1 MEIITSLDAEL
12 KNKYP
17 ATVIALGT
25 FDGLHLGHTDVIN
38 TAKDY
43 AERNGLKLAVFTFSN
58 HPLALIRPDLVPVR
72 IISAEEKIKL
82 LESFG
87 VDYLINI
94 PFTEDFAA
102 LSPDEFLDR
111 LACFNYRC
119 LVVGEN
125 FTYGFLGSGKTETL
139 ERSGRKNGFDVI
151 VRPLVKMNG
160 NVVSSTGIRNLIQAG
175 HIEYANRMLGRAY
188 AITGKIVHG
197 EQRGRKLGFPTANI
211 ELVHGE
217 MAVPAPGVYAV
228 TASIEGS
235 IYEGMGNIGNNPTFN
250 DVEHARLEVNLFNCS
265 GDLYG
270 KTMSVQFHKYIRA
283 EKKFSGVEEL
293 CRQIEEDKKAHCL
306 EIRCSGGFYALA
318 ITEKWRNY
326 NVNT

>member
-38 TAKDY
+38 TARDY
-43 AERNGLKLAVFTFSN
+43 AERSGLKLAVFTFSN

-102 LSPDEFLDR
+102 LSPDEFLER
-111 LACFNYRC
+111 LAYFNYRC

-188 AITGKIVHG
+188 SITGKIVHG

-211 ELVHGE
+211 ELLHGE

-270 KTMSVQFHKYIRA
+270 KTMSVQFRKYIRA

-293 CRQIEEDKKAHCL
+293 CRQIEEDKKAIKTYFL
-306 EIRCSGGFYALA
+306 NKKQLPD
-318 ITEKWRNY
+318 T
-326 NVNT
+326 

>member
-38 TAKDY
+38 TARDY

-102 LSPDEFLDR
+102 LSPDEFLEK

-211 ELVHGE
+211 ELLHGE

-228 TASIEGS
+228 TVSIEGS

-293 CRQIEEDKKAHCL
+293 CRQIEEDKKAIKTYFL
-306 EIRCSGGFYALA
+306 NKKQLPD
-318 ITEKWRNY
+318 T
-326 NVNT
+326 

>member
-43 AERNGLKLAVFTFSN
+43 AERSGLKLAVFTFSN

-111 LACFNYRC
+111 LDCFNYRC

-211 ELVHGE
+211 ELLHGE

-293 CRQIEEDKKAHCL
+293 CRQIEEDKN
-306 EIRCSGGFYALA
+306 A
-318 ITEKWRNY
+318 IKTYFLNKKQLPD
-326 NVNT
+326 T

>member
-25 FDGLHLGHTDVIN
+25 FDGLHLGHIDVIN
-38 TAKDY
+38 TARDY
-43 AERNGLKLAVFTFSN
+43 AERSGLKLAVFTFSN

-102 LSPDEFLDR
+102 LSPDEFLER

-151 VRPLVKMNG
+151 VRPLVKING

-197 EQRGRKLGFPTANI
+197 EQRGRRLGFPTANI
-211 ELVHGE
+211 ELLHGE

-293 CRQIEEDKKAHCL
+293 CRQIEEDKKAIKTYFL
-306 EIRCSGGFYALA
+306 NKKQLPD
-318 ITEKWRNY
+318 T
-326 NVNT
+326 

>member
-38 TAKDY
+38 TARNY
-43 AERNGLKLAVFTFSN
+43 AERSGLMLAVFTFSN

-211 ELVHGE
+211 ELLHGE

-228 TASIEGS
+228 TASIEGR

-293 CRQIEEDKKAHCL
+293 CRQIEEDKKAIKTYIL
-306 EIRCSGGFYALA
+306 NKKQLPD
-318 ITEKWRNY
+318 T
-326 NVNT
+326 

>member
-38 TAKDY
+38 TAKNY
-43 AERNGLKLAVFTFSN
+43 AKRSGLKLAVFTFSN

-188 AITGKIVHG
+188 SITGKIVHG

-211 ELVHGE
+211 ELLHGE

-228 TASIEGS
+228 TASIESS

-293 CRQIEEDKKAHCL
+293 CRQIEEDKKAIKTYFL
-306 EIRCSGGFYALA
+306 NKKQLPD
-318 ITEKWRNY
+318 T
-326 NVNT
+326 

>member
-102 LSPDEFLDR
+102 LSPDEFLER
-111 LACFNYRC
+111 LAYFNYRC

-151 VRPLVKMNG
+151 VRLLVKMNG

-188 AITGKIVHG
+188 SITGKIVHG

-211 ELVHGE
+211 ELLHGE

-293 CRQIEEDKKAHCL
+293 CRQIEEDKKAIKTYFL
-306 EIRCSGGFYALA
+306 NKKQLPD
-318 ITEKWRNY
+318 T
-326 NVNT
+326 

>member
-38 TAKDY
+38 TARDY
-43 AERNGLKLAVFTFSN
+43 AERSGLKLAVFTFSN

-102 LSPDEFLDR
+102 LSPDEFLER
-111 LACFNYRC
+111 LAYFNYRC

-175 HIEYANRMLGRAY
+175 HLEYANRMLGRAY

-211 ELVHGE
+211 ELLHGE

-235 IYEGMGNIGNNPTFN
+235 IYKGMGNIGNNPTFN

-293 CRQIEEDKKAHCL
+293 CRQIEEDKKAIKTYFL
-306 EIRCSGGFYALA
+306 NKKQLPD
-318 ITEKWRNY
+318 T
-326 NVNT
+326 

>member
-38 TAKDY
+38 TARDY
-43 AERNGLKLAVFTFSN
+43 AERSGLKLAVFTFSN

-102 LSPDEFLDR
+102 LSPDEFLEK

-151 VRPLVKMNG
+151 VRPLVKING

-197 EQRGRKLGFPTANI
+197 EQRGRRLGFPTANI
-211 ELVHGE
+211 ELLHGE

-270 KTMSVQFHKYIRA
+270 KQCQCSFINISGPKRSSA
-283 EKKFSGVEEL
+283 EWKNFAGRLKKT
-293 CRQIEEDKKAHCL
+293 KKQ
-306 EIRCSGGFYALA
+306 
-318 ITEKWRNY
+318 
-326 NVNT
+326 

>member
-43 AERNGLKLAVFTFSN
+43 AERSGLKLAVFTFSN

-102 LSPDEFLDR
+102 LSPDEFLEK

-197 EQRGRKLGFPTANI
+197 EQRGRRLGFPTANI
-211 ELVHGE
+211 ELLHGE
-217 MAVPAPGVYAV
+217 MAVLAPGVYAV

-293 CRQIEEDKKAHCL
+293 CRQIEEDKN
-306 EIRCSGGFYALA
+306 A
-318 ITEKWRNY
+318 IKTYFLNKKQLPD
-326 NVNT
+326 T

>member
-25 FDGLHLGHTDVIN
+25 FDGLHLGHTDVID

-43 AERNGLKLAVFTFSN
+43 AERSGLKLAVFTFSN

-211 ELVHGE
+211 ELLHGE

-293 CRQIEEDKKAHCL
+293 CRQIEEDKN
-306 EIRCSGGFYALA
+306 A
-318 ITEKWRNY
+318 IKTYFLNKKQLPD
-326 NVNT
+326 T

>member
-38 TAKDY
+38 TARNY
-43 AERNGLKLAVFTFSN
+43 AERSGLKLAVFTFSN

-211 ELVHGE
+211 ELLHGE

-235 IYEGMGNIGNNPTFN
+235 IFEGMGNIGNNPTFN
-250 DVEHARLEVNLFNCS
+250 DVEHVRLEVNLFNCS

-293 CRQIEEDKKAHCL
+293 CRQIEEDKKAIKTYFL
-306 EIRCSGGFYALA
+306 NKKQLPD
-318 ITEKWRNY
+318 T
-326 NVNT
+326 

>member
-1 MEIITSLDAEL
+1 MEIITSLDVEL

-38 TAKDY
+38 TARDY
-43 AERNGLKLAVFTFSN
+43 AERSGLKLAVFTFSN

-102 LSPDEFLDR
+102 LSPDEFLER

-151 VRPLVKMNG
+151 VRPLVKING

-188 AITGKIVHG
+188 AITGTIVHG

-211 ELVHGE
+211 ELLHGE

-235 IYEGMGNIGNNPTFN
+235 IYEGMGNTGNNPTFN

-293 CRQIEEDKKAHCL
+293 CRQIEEDKN
-306 EIRCSGGFYALA
+306 A
-318 ITEKWRNY
+318 IKTYFLNKKQLPD
-326 NVNT
+326 T

>member
-43 AERNGLKLAVFTFSN
+43 AERSGLKLAVFTFSN

-211 ELVHGE
+211 ELLHGE

-293 CRQIEEDKKAHCL
+293 CRQIEEDKN
-306 EIRCSGGFYALA
+306 A
-318 ITEKWRNY
+318 IKTYFLNKKQLPD
-326 NVNT
+326 T

>member
-38 TAKDY
+38 TARDY
-43 AERNGLKLAVFTFSN
+43 AERSGLKLAVFTFSN

-151 VRPLVKMNG
+151 VRPLVKING

-188 AITGKIVHG
+188 SITGKIVHG

-211 ELVHGE
+211 ELLHGE

-293 CRQIEEDKKAHCL
+293 CRQIEEDKKAIKTYFL
-306 EIRCSGGFYALA
+306 NKKQLPGA
-318 ITEKWRNY
+318 
-326 NVNT
+326 

>member
-43 AERNGLKLAVFTFSN
+43 AERSGLKLAVFTFSN

-102 LSPDEFLDR
+102 LSPDEFLER
-111 LACFNYRC
+111 LDCFNYRC

-175 HIEYANRMLGRAY
+175 HIEYANRMLGRSY
-188 AITGKIVHG
+188 AITGTIVHG

-211 ELVHGE
+211 ELLHGE

-228 TASIEGS
+228 TASIEGR

-293 CRQIEEDKKAHCL
+293 CRQIEEDKKAIKTYFL
-306 EIRCSGGFYALA
+306 NKKQLPD
-318 ITEKWRNY
+318 T
-326 NVNT
+326 

>member
-111 LACFNYRC
+111 LDCFNYRC
-119 LVVGEN
+119 LVAGEN

-211 ELVHGE
+211 ELLHGE

-270 KTMSVQFHKYIRA
+270 KTMSVQFNKYIRA

-293 CRQIEEDKKAHCL
+293 CRQIEEDKKAIKTYFL
-306 EIRCSGGFYALA
+306 NKKQLPD
-318 ITEKWRNY
+318 T
-326 NVNT
+326 

>member
-38 TAKDY
+38 TARDY
-43 AERNGLKLAVFTFSN
+43 AERSGLKLAVFTFSN

-188 AITGKIVHG
+188 TITGKIVHG

-211 ELVHGE
+211 ELLHGE

-293 CRQIEEDKKAHCL
+293 CRQIEEDKKAIKTYFL
-306 EIRCSGGFYALA
+306 NKKQLP
-318 ITEKWRNY
+318 
-326 NVNT
+326 NT

>member
-43 AERNGLKLAVFTFSN
+43 AERSGLKLAVFTFSN

-102 LSPDEFLDR
+102 LSPDEFLEK

-151 VRPLVKMNG
+151 VRPLVKING

-211 ELVHGE
+211 ELLHGE

-293 CRQIEEDKKAHCL
+293 CRQIEEDKN
-306 EIRCSGGFYALA
+306 A
-318 ITEKWRNY
+318 IKTYFLNKKQLPD
-326 NVNT
+326 T

>member
-102 LSPDEFLDR
+102 LSPDEFLER
-111 LACFNYRC
+111 LAYFNYRC

-188 AITGKIVHG
+188 SITGKIVHG

-211 ELVHGE
+211 ELLHGE

-250 DVEHARLEVNLFNCS
+250 DVEHVRLEVNLFNCS

-270 KTMSVQFHKYIRA
+270 KTMSVQFRKYIRA

-293 CRQIEEDKKAHCL
+293 CRQIEEDKKAIKTYFL
-306 EIRCSGGFYALA
+306 NKKQLPD
-318 ITEKWRNY
+318 T
-326 NVNT
+326 

>member
-25 FDGLHLGHTDVIN
+25 FDGLHLGHTDVID

-43 AERNGLKLAVFTFSN
+43 AERSGLKLAVFTFSN

-188 AITGKIVHG
+188 SITGKIVYG

-211 ELVHGE
+211 ELLHGE

-228 TASIEGS
+228 TASIESS

-293 CRQIEEDKKAHCL
+293 CRQIEEDKKAIKTYFL
-306 EIRCSGGFYALA
+306 NKKQLPD
-318 ITEKWRNY
+318 T
-326 NVNT
+326 

>member
-38 TAKDY
+38 TARDY

-102 LSPDEFLDR
+102 LSPDEFLDS

-188 AITGKIVHG
+188 SITGTIVHG

-211 ELVHGE
+211 ELLHGE

-293 CRQIEEDKKAHCL
+293 CRQIEEDKKAIKTYFL
-306 EIRCSGGFYALA
+306 NKKQLPD
-318 ITEKWRNY
+318 T
-326 NVNT
+326 

>member
-38 TAKDY
+38 TARDY

-188 AITGKIVHG
+188 SITGKIVHG

-228 TASIEGS
+228 TASIEGR

-250 DVEHARLEVNLFNCS
+250 DVEHARLEVNLFNFS

-293 CRQIEEDKKAHCL
+293 CRQIEEDKKAIKTYFL
-306 EIRCSGGFYALA
+306 NKKQLPD
-318 ITEKWRNY
+318 T
-326 NVNT
+326 

>member
-38 TAKDY
+38 TARDY
-43 AERNGLKLAVFTFSN
+43 AERSGLKLAVFTFSN

-211 ELVHGE
+211 ELLHGE

-228 TASIEGS
+228 TVSIEGS

-250 DVEHARLEVNLFNCS
+250 DVEHVRLEVNLFNCS

-293 CRQIEEDKKAHCL
+293 CRQIEEDKKAIKTYFL
-306 EIRCSGGFYALA
+306 N
-318 ITEKWRNY
+318 KK
-326 NVNT
+326 

>member
-38 TAKDY
+38 TARNY
-43 AERNGLKLAVFTFSN
+43 AERSGLKLAVFTFSN

-102 LSPDEFLDR
+102 LSPDEFLEK

-188 AITGKIVHG
+188 AITGTIVHG

-211 ELVHGE
+211 ELLHGE

-228 TASIEGS
+228 TVSIEGS

-283 EKKFSGVEEL
+283 EKKFSGIEEL
-293 CRQIEEDKKAHCL
+293 CRQIEEDKKAIKTYFL
-306 EIRCSGGFYALA
+306 NKKQLPD
-318 ITEKWRNY
+318 T
-326 NVNT
+326 

>member
-38 TAKDY
+38 TARDY
-43 AERNGLKLAVFTFSN
+43 AERSGLKLAVFTFSN

-197 EQRGRKLGFPTANI
+197 EQRGRRLGFPTANI
-211 ELVHGE
+211 ELLHGE

-228 TASIEGS
+228 TVSIEGS

-293 CRQIEEDKKAHCL
+293 CRQIEEDKKAIKTYFL
-306 EIRCSGGFYALA
+306 NKKQLPD
-318 ITEKWRNY
+318 T
-326 NVNT
+326 

>member
-43 AERNGLKLAVFTFSN
+43 AERSGLKLAVFTFSN

-197 EQRGRKLGFPTANI
+197 EQRGRKFGFPTANI
-211 ELVHGE
+211 ELLHGE

-235 IYEGMGNIGNNPTFN
+235 IFEGMGNIGNNPTFN
-250 DVEHARLEVNLFNCS
+250 DVEHVRLEVNLFNCS

-293 CRQIEEDKKAHCL
+293 CRQIEEDKKAIKTYFL
-306 EIRCSGGFYALA
+306 NKKQLPD
-318 ITEKWRNY
+318 T
-326 NVNT
+326 

>member
-38 TAKDY
+38 TARDY
-43 AERNGLKLAVFTFSN
+43 AERSGLKLAVFTFSN

-94 PFTEDFAA
+94 PFTEDFAV

-111 LACFNYRC
+111 LAYFNYRC
-119 LVVGEN
+119 LAVGEN

-151 VRPLVKMNG
+151 VRPLVKING

-211 ELVHGE
+211 ELLHGE

-293 CRQIEEDKKAHCL
+293 CRQIEEDKKAIKTYFL
-306 EIRCSGGFYALA
+306 NKKQLPD
-318 ITEKWRNY
+318 T
-326 NVNT
+326 

>member
-38 TAKDY
+38 TAENY
-43 AERNGLKLAVFTFSN
+43 AERSGLKLAVFTFSN

-151 VRPLVKMNG
+151 VRPLVKING

-211 ELVHGE
+211 ELLHGE

-265 GDLYG
+265 RDLYG

-293 CRQIEEDKKAHCL
+293 CRQIEEDKKAIKTYFL
-306 EIRCSGGFYALA
+306 NKKQLPD
-318 ITEKWRNY
+318 T
-326 NVNT
+326 

>member
-38 TAKDY
+38 TARDY
-43 AERNGLKLAVFTFSN
+43 AERSGLKLAVFTFSN

-102 LSPDEFLDR
+102 LSPDEFLER
-111 LACFNYRC
+111 LDCFNYRC

-151 VRPLVKMNG
+151 VRPLVKING

-188 AITGKIVHG
+188 AITGTIVHG

-211 ELVHGE
+211 ELLHGE

-250 DVEHARLEVNLFNCS
+250 DVEYARLEVNLFNCS

-293 CRQIEEDKKAHCL
+293 CRQIEEDKKAIKTYFL
-306 EIRCSGGFYALA
+306 NKKQLPD
-318 ITEKWRNY
+318 T
-326 NVNT
+326 

>member
-102 LSPDEFLDR
+102 LSPDEFLER
-111 LACFNYRC
+111 LAYFNYRC

-160 NVVSSTGIRNLIQAG
+160 NVVSSTGIRNLIRAG

-188 AITGKIVHG
+188 SITGKIVHG

-211 ELVHGE
+211 ELLHGE

-270 KTMSVQFHKYIRA
+270 KTMSVQFRKYIRA

-293 CRQIEEDKKAHCL
+293 CRQIEEDKKAIKTYFL
-306 EIRCSGGFYALA
+306 NKKQLPD
-318 ITEKWRNY
+318 T
-326 NVNT
+326 

>member
-25 FDGLHLGHTDVIN
+25 FDGLHLGHTDVID
-38 TAKDY
+38 TARDY

-188 AITGKIVHG
+188 SITGKIVHG

-211 ELVHGE
+211 ELLHGE

-228 TASIEGS
+228 TASIESS

-265 GDLYG
+265 RDLYG

-293 CRQIEEDKKAHCL
+293 CRQIEEDKKAIKTYFL
-306 EIRCSGGFYALA
+306 NKKQLPD
-318 ITEKWRNY
+318 T
-326 NVNT
+326 

>member
-111 LACFNYRC
+111 LAFFNYRC

-151 VRPLVKMNG
+151 VRPLVKING

-211 ELVHGE
+211 ELLHGE

-293 CRQIEEDKKAHCL
+293 CRQIEEDKKAIKTYFL
-306 EIRCSGGFYALA
+306 NKKQLPD
-318 ITEKWRNY
+318 T
-326 NVNT
+326 

>member
-102 LSPDEFLDR
+102 LSPDEFLER
-111 LACFNYRC
+111 LAYFNYRC

-211 ELVHGE
+211 ELLHGE

-293 CRQIEEDKKAHCL
+293 CRQIEEDKKAIKTYFL
-306 EIRCSGGFYALA
+306 NKKQLPDI
-318 ITEKWRNY
+318 
-326 NVNT
+326 

>member
-43 AERNGLKLAVFTFSN
+43 AERSGLKLAVFTFSN

-139 ERSGRKNGFDVI
+139 ERSGRKNDFDVI

-211 ELVHGE
+211 ELLHGE

-293 CRQIEEDKKAHCL
+293 CRQIEEDKKAIKTYFL
-306 EIRCSGGFYALA
+306 NKKQLPDI
-318 ITEKWRNY
+318 
-326 NVNT
+326 

>member
-12 KNKYP
+12 KNKYLE
-17 ATVIALGT
+17 TVIALGT

-38 TAKDY
+38 TAKNY
-43 AERNGLKLAVFTFSN
+43 AERSGLKLAVFTFSN

-139 ERSGRKNGFDVI
+139 ERSGRKKGFDVI
-151 VRPLVKMNG
+151 VRPLVKMKG

-211 ELVHGE
+211 ELLHGE

-228 TASIEGS
+228 TVSIEGS

-293 CRQIEEDKKAHCL
+293 CRQIEEDKKAIKTYFL
-306 EIRCSGGFYALA
+306 NKKQLPD
-318 ITEKWRNY
+318 T
-326 NVNT
+326 

>member
-25 FDGLHLGHTDVIN
+25 FDGLHLGHADVIH
-38 TAKDY
+38 TARAY
-43 AERNGLKLAVFTFSN
+43 AQSHGLKLAVFTFSN

-72 IISAEEKIKL
+72 IISAEDKTKL
-82 LESFG
+82 LEECG

-94 PFTEDFAA
+94 PFTESFAA
-102 LSPDEFLDR
+102 LSPDEFLAQLKR
-111 LACFNYRC
+111 FNYRC

-139 ERSGRKNGFDVI
+139 ERSGQNEGFEVI

-175 HIEYANRMLGRAY
+175 HIEHANLMLGRAY

-197 EQRGRKLGFPTANI
+197 DQRGRKLGFPTANI
-211 ELVHGE
+211 ELLHGE

-228 TASIEGS
+228 TADIEGH

-250 DVEHARLEVNLFNCS
+250 DIEHARLEVNLFECS

-270 KTMSVQFHKYIRA
+270 KKMKVYFYKYIRT
-283 EKKFSGVEEL
+283 EKKFDGVEAL
-293 CRQIEEDKKAHCL
+293 CNQIDIDKKSIKTYFL
-306 EIRCSGGFYALA
+306 NKKQLP
-318 ITEKWRNY
+318 KN
-326 NVNT
+326 

>member
-43 AERNGLKLAVFTFSN
+43 AERSGLKLAVFTFSN

-211 ELVHGE
+211 ELLHGE

-228 TASIEGS
+228 TVSIEGS

-293 CRQIEEDKKAHCL
+293 CRQIEEDKKAIKTYFL
-306 EIRCSGGFYALA
+306 NKKQLPDI
-318 ITEKWRNY
+318 
-326 NVNT
+326 

>member
-1 MEIITSLDAEL
+1 MEIITSLDVEL

-43 AERNGLKLAVFTFSN
+43 AERSGLKLAVFTFSN

-211 ELVHGE
+211 ELLHGE

-228 TASIEGS
+228 TVSIEGS

-293 CRQIEEDKKAHCL
+293 CRQIEEDKKAIKTYFL
-306 EIRCSGGFYALA
+306 NKKQLPD
-318 ITEKWRNY
+318 T
-326 NVNT
+326 

>member
-38 TAKDY
+38 TAKNY
-43 AERNGLKLAVFTFSN
+43 AERSGLKLAVFTFSN

-102 LSPDEFLDR
+102 LSPDEFLER

-139 ERSGRKNGFDVI
+139 ERGGRKNGFDVI

-188 AITGKIVHG
+188 SITGKIVHG

-211 ELVHGE
+211 ELLHGE

-293 CRQIEEDKKAHCL
+293 CRQIEEDKKAIKTYFL
-306 EIRCSGGFYALA
+306 NKKQLPD
-318 ITEKWRNY
+318 T
-326 NVNT
+326 